1 MLLSSLFL
9 KTYKEKNRDK
19 YLILCSWPG
28 MRDLFPYVDE
38 FWSIDDESVT
48 KSLAMEANNF
58 YNASN
63 LAAELT
69 RGLVEVLNVF
79 TTKDIKNYYDNGF
92 TKNYWTEFG
101 KIKRF
106 LPEVAS
112 ASKVSTEFK
121 TQMERRGGQKIVVH
135 PAAKMRSRQGGKTVS
150 LPVQK
155 EFWATLIERLI
166 ADGHVPVVYQNWF
179 THDMSRD
186 FGDKCI
192 YLVPRSVSDVLAAFR
207 YAGCVLDVH
216 TGVSRLAVA
225 ARCPYVAV
233 MERQIFFEDKDYEI
247 DDICCQT
254 LPKQYIFG
262 FSTQLMVGG
271 PSDWKVSV
279 LDNIS
284 ARLREFLPGL
294 SKANLPSTN
303 ESYEEVPY
311 ELVRQRKAKRIGA
324 AFIKT
329 SKQK

>member
-1 MLLSSLFL
+1 
-9 KTYKEKNRDK
+9 
-19 YLILCSWPG
+19 
-28 MRDLFPYVDE
+28 
-38 FWSIDDESVT
+38 
-48 KSLAMEANNF
+48 
-58 YNASN
+58 
-63 LAAELT
+63 
-69 RGLVEVLNVF
+69 
-79 TTKDIKNYYDNGF
+79 
-92 TKNYWTEFG
+92 
-101 KIKRF
+101 
-106 LPEVAS
+106 
-112 ASKVSTEFK
+112 
-121 TQMERRGGQKIVVH
+121 
-135 PAAKMRSRQGGKTVS
+135 
-150 LPVQK
+150 
-155 EFWATLIERLI
+155 
-166 ADGHVPVVYQNWF
+166 
-179 THDMSRD
+179 
-186 FGDKCI
+186 
-192 YLVPRSVSDVLAAFR
+192 
-207 YAGCVLDVH
+207 
-216 TGVSRLAVA
+216 LAVA